1 MAKAIDF
8 VVCSS
13 QIYFMGDEMS
23 LFTYFLIACLSAFL
37 FFVSIKGIFYEKHI
51 VLDFMNTFKTNT
63 VHVSLPAGVGLEINA
78 SKKDRELAWKI
89 YTQIKTR
96 IAVEEFNEEYD
107 SLQFVNKSLYEVFG
121 IIRNA
126 ISELPTTIVKDDHR
140 DLLQLYFD
148 VLNEGI
154 RPYLSKWHIPI
165 SHWNETET
173 KKHPEQTLLE
183 IEKRFPN
190 REAAIK
196 DMKAMNKRMKD
207 FSLILFRVAKGED
220 FSLDFSDKS
229 PVVKSDKES
238 SDEQ

>member
-1 MAKAIDF
+1 
-8 VVCSS
+8 
-13 QIYFMGDEMS
+13 MS
-23 LFTYFLIACLSAFL
+23 FITYFLIACLSVFL
-37 FFVSIKGIFYEKHI
+37 FFVSVKGIFYEKHI
-51 VLDFMNTFKTNT
+51 VIDLMNTFKTNT
-63 VHVSLPAGVGLEINA
+63 VHVSLPSGVGLEINA
-78 SKKDRELAWKI
+78 SKKDRELAWKL

-126 ISELPTTIVKDDHR
+126 ISELPTTIIKDDHR

-148 VLNEGI
+148 ILNEGI

-173 KKHPEQTLLE
+173 KKNPEQTLLE
-183 IEKRFPN
+183 IERKFPN

-196 DMKAMNKRMKD
+196 DIKVMNKRMKD
-207 FSLILFRVAKGED
+207 FSHILFKVAKGED
-220 FSLDFSDKS
+220 FSLDFRDKDTLMEK
-229 PVVKSDKES
+229 PKEAN
-238 SDEQ
+238 DEQ